1 MYRQRLLCAI
11 LLIVGQIVSG
21 SAYSGSAPTLNDHY
35 PDSYIVKK
43 GDTLWDISSIFLE
56 DPWLWPKIWQSN
68 PAILN
73 PHWIYPG
80 DHIQIHSGKDNAPY
94 LTLRR
99 ASQTGAS
106 SEHGID
112 SNTHPLPMR
121 VLTSLLAKPL
131 LIESSEYSKAPQI
144 VGSRDQRLMYSQGDT
159 VYVVGSEVLPKP
171 QAYAIY
177 RAGEPLY
184 DPITQE
190 SLGVQAHHVGEGIM
204 THSQQLARLRIT
216 QSLSE
221 ILPGDRL
228 LSIENI
234 APTDTWRGVG
244 ADIGLTA
251 QVIALP
257 DALSQVGSYQ
267 VIVINAGH
275 QQALSEGH
283 LVSIQRTEKIVAP
296 QQEKNPTLTA
306 PAGSILEPL
315 GTAVV
320 YRVFDKV
327 SYCFILSAERPIRI
341 GDGIGDLMDA
351 RHTSW
356 GHDSAHSI

>member
-1 MYRQRLLCAI
+1 M
-11 LLIVGQIVSG
+11 
-21 SAYSGSAPTLNDHY
+21 
-35 PDSYIVKK
+35 
-43 GDTLWDISSIFLE
+43 
-56 DPWLWPKIWQSN
+56 
-68 PAILN
+68 
-73 PHWIYPG
+73 IYPG
-80 DHIQIHSGKDNAPY
+80 DHIQIHLSKGNAPY

-99 ASQTGAS
+99 SSHTDAS

-159 VYVVGSEVLPKP
+159 VYVAGSEMLPKP

-190 SLGVQAHHVGEGIM
+190 LLGVQAHHVGEGIVP
-204 THSQQLARLRIT
+204 HSQQLTRLRIT
-216 QSLSE
+216 QSLRE

-234 APTDTWRGVG
+234 APTETWRGVG
-244 ADIGLTA
+244 ANIGLTA

-267 VIVINAGH
+267 VVVINAGR

-296 QQEKNPTLTA
+296 QHEKNPTLTA
-306 PAGSILEPL
+306 PATSIFEPL
-315 GTAVV
+315 GTAVA

-341 GDGIGDLMDA
+341 GDGISDLTDA
-351 RHTSW
+351 NHASW
-356 GHDSAHSI
+356 SRDSVHSIQ